1 MNNSSLPTACV
12 GPFVLSFEE
21 VGARLDK
28 LEAIRPLGSPAR
40 PQTRPPRLFVGR
52 AAALE
57 AARAFRPGRSAGLAF
72 VGPAGSGKTALLEQ
86 LAADPVLRERFD
98 LFVRV
103 RVAGQ
108 PWDDVLAQIFRALH
122 PGGEPPQ
129 LPASNDWV
137 EELRNQRV
145 GLALDDAEAPFE
157 LERLMRLVPEALIFA
172 TATEPLPA
180 LTTFRLAAL
189 SEKDATWLLCTA
201 HPMSW
206 SEMEPARTLAHAAG
220 GNPLR
225 VKQIAALASSHPV
238 AQLANTV
245 TSPATLDG
253 FLGDAILRLDAR
265 QRSLLDAIGIFG
277 TAAIDKDDPGARKL
291 ASEGLVIEREDGWR
305 IAPALA
311 ARYEAPEEFVFR
323 GALNSCAPTLAG
335 TIATT
340 KDPSR
345 LQPVVAATKRA
356 GELDRFGDVIDLGK
370 STGNALARCG
380 AWNQWRTVL
389 DLVSAAA
396 GRTGADGVQ
405 SWVLHQSG
413 TRLACLGQTSDAQ
426 SMLRAALA
434 RRRAARDAAAMRLT
448 EHNLG
453 VIGGNTGKARI
464 VAGAVTATAAAA
476 VIVLGAT
483 FALRPHA
490 AAGIADRPASAAT
503 ERIAS
508 AEPIAQ
514 ETLPHSHPRENKATH
529 RKLPAHKAQVVAAA
543 PAPTLAPTPRPAP
556 SAHPSPSAAA
566 RATSQPSAKPRTP
579 EKARTVALAPAEPP
593 HYTKPEILAFGATRT
608 LLTAGGT
615 THLCMSV
622 RDATRVR
629 LTATSAAQTRDLP
642 IPQAVRQGKT
652 ACIRIAP
659 KTATRYALHASSGP
673 LQAFRILAI
682 DVFQAPAPDTT
693 ATP

>member
-1 MNNSSLPTACV
+1 LNNSSLPTACV
-12 GPFVLSFEE
+12 GTFVLSLEE
-21 VGARLDK
+21 AGARLDR
-28 LEAIRPLGSPAR
+28 LETTRPLGSPVRA
-40 PQTRPPRLFVGR
+40 QTRPPRLLLGR

-57 AARAFRPGRSAGLAF
+57 AARAFRPGGSAGLAF
-72 VGPAGSGKTALLEQ
+72 VGPAGCGKTALLEQ

-145 GLALDDAEAPFE
+145 GFALDDAEAPFE
-157 LERLMRLVPEALIFA
+157 LERLMRLVPEALVFA
-172 TATEPLPA
+172 SATEPLPA

-189 SEKDATWLLCTA
+189 SEKDASWLLWTM

-206 SEMEPARTLAHAAG
+206 SEQEPARTLALAAA

-225 VKQIAALASSHPV
+225 VKQIATLASAHPV
-238 AQLANTV
+238 AELARTV

-253 FLGDAILRLDAR
+253 LLGNSILRLDAR

-277 TAAIDKDDPGARKL
+277 TAAIEKDDPGARKL

-340 KDPSR
+340 NDPSR

-370 STGNALARCG
+370 ATSNALARCG

-453 VIGGNTGKARI
+453 VIGGNRGKARF
-464 VAGAVTATAAAA
+464 VAGAVSAVAAAA

-490 AAGIADRPASAAT
+490 AASIADRPLSAAT
-503 ERIAS
+503 VALAS

-514 ETLPHSHPRENKATH
+514 EALPHPRPREANAAH
-529 RKLPAHKAQVVAAA
+529 RKPPVHKVQVVAAA
-543 PAPTLAPTPRPAP
+543 PVPTVAPTPRPTP
-556 SAHPSPSAAA
+556 SAHASPAT
-566 RATSQPSAKPRTP
+566 RATPQPSAKPRAAA
-579 EKARTVALAPAEPP
+579 KARTIALAPAAPQ

-622 RDATRVR
+622 RDAMRVR
-629 LTATSAAQTRDLP
+629 LTATSQAQTRDLP
-642 IPQAVRQGKT
+642 VPQAVRQGKT

-659 KTATRYALHASSGP
+659 KTPTRYALHASSGP
-673 LQAFRILAI
+673 LQTFRILAI
-682 DVFQAPAPDTT
+682 DVFQAPAADTT